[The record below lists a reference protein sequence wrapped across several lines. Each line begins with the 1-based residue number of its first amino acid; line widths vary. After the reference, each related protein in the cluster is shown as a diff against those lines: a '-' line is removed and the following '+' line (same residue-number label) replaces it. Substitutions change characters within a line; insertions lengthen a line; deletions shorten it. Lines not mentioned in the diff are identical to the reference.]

1 MPQAPDNFNL
11 FESLMQIVRS
21 LRGPDGCPWDK
32 EQTHQSLA
40 PYAIEEVYE
49 FVEAVESR
57 NDALVKDE
65 LGDVLFQVALHAA
78 LAEERNAF
86 KIQDVIANINEK
98 LVRRHPHVFS
108 GKHVDGIEDVWKNWE
123 EIKRNEKKNSPKKDK
138 GPFDFPIHLPA
149 LQRAHKIGVK
159 SQKLQFDWPNSDEVL
174 KKIWEEINELQVEK
188 KKLDT
193 VTSASEIE
201 KQKLQTAMED
211 EFGDVLFSLSQWAR
225 HQNIEPEAALRKANQ
240 KFETRFNAM
249 MKIVESE
256 NKNWNDLTAPQK
268 EEFWSK
274 AKQLTKP
281 TEIS

>member
-21 LRGPDGCPWDK
+21 LRGPEGCPWDK
-32 EQTHQSLA
+32 EQTHHTLA

-49 FVEAVESR
+49 FVEAIESG

-86 KIQDVIANINEK
+86 KIQDVLTNINEK

-108 GKHVDGIEDVWKNWE
+108 GKVVSGVDEVWKNWE
-123 EIKRNEKKNSPKKDK
+123 EIKREEKKNSQKKSS
-138 GPFDFPIHLPA
+138 GPFDFPDHLPA

-159 SQKLQFDWPNSDEVL
+159 SQKLQFDWANSDDVL
-174 KKIWEEINELQVEK
+174 KKVWEEINELQAEK
-188 KKLDT
+188 KKVDSIPNTDQAL
-193 VTSASEIE
+193 
-201 KQKLQTAMED
+201 KQTTHAAMED
-211 EFGDVLFSLSQWAR
+211 EFGDVLFSLCQWAR
-225 HQNIEPEAALRKANQ
+225 HQAIEPEQALRKANR

-249 MKIVESE
+249 MAIVESE
-256 NKNWNDLTAPQK
+256 NKNWNALTDSEK
-268 EEFWSK
+268 EEFWTK
-274 AKQLTKP
+274 AKKQL
-281 TEIS
+281 SSQ

>member
-32 EQTHQSLA
+32 EQTHQTLT

-49 FVEAVESR
+49 FVDAVESG

-86 KIQDVIANINEK
+86 KIQDVIANISEK

-108 GKHVDGIEDVWKNWE
+108 DTKVNGIDDVWKNWE
-123 EIKRNEKKNSPKKDK
+123 EIKRAEKKNSPKTST
-138 GPFDFPIHLPA
+138 GPFDFPNHLPA

-159 SQKLQFDWPNSDEVL
+159 SQKLQFDWANSDDVL
-174 KKIWEEINELQVEK
+174 KKVWEEINELQVEK
-188 KKLDT
+188 KKIDSLKNANPED
-193 VTSASEIE
+193 
-201 KQKLQTAMED
+201 KQKVQDALED

-225 HQNIEPEAALRKANQ
+225 HQNIEPEAALRKANR
-240 KFETRFNAM
+240 KFENRFNVM

-256 NKNWNDLTAPQK
+256 KRDWGTLTDDQK

-274 AKQLTKP
+274 AKKQMLANRR
-281 TEIS
+281 